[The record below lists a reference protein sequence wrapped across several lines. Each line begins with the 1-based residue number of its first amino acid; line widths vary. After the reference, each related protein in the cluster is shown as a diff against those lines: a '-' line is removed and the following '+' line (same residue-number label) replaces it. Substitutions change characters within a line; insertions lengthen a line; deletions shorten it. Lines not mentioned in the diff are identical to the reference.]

1 MRPVFVMV
9 LSALFALAIA
19 NNATQWSSD
28 VRDICASNDINW
40 AQRFALNTTRFVTCY
55 KDQVFNVLDCPAG
68 FIFDEDLQG
77 CEPYAEANISSH
89 LFAHI
94 FISGW
99 TASPG
104 SRAPTQQLLPATL
117 PPPFSCMCGPDQ
129 TTLDPTAAMQ
139 WRC

>member
-19 NNATQWSSD
+19 NNATQWSSV

-77 CEPYAEANISSH
+77 CEPYAEVNISSH
-89 LFAHI
+89 WFAHYLYQV
-94 FISGW
+94 G
-99 TASPG
+99 
-104 SRAPTQQLLPATL
+104 RRL
-117 PPPFSCMCGPDQ
+117 
-129 TTLDPTAAMQ
+129 LDPEPQRSSFSTQ
-139 WRC
+139 RHPLHFPVCVGRIRQPWTRLP